1 MPVRVPIQMP
11 GWGGGVAGAAP
22 APGPSGPPT
31 NEFVLSGVTGANP
44 QSCLTMSSSDFG
56 AWDRTNFGIL
66 IRVFPDFDGVFQRV
80 MWSQYGSGTDRS
92 FYCYFGTNKLF
103 YFYVRGAAGQ
113 KYIYAFD
120 DGSATPTEQEYLA
133 YFTYTEDGSSGDFY
147 LRIYVGS
154 DDNTPTEMASVLN
167 DRHPIY
173 TSTSDLIFGAYSLT
187 TYGMKGTMHQP
198 IFFSGGTIPTHE
210 EIGTANTPVE
220 LIDHP
225 SVYAS
230 PDADDLPNDLIL
242 STAWTNNNSVTVQER
257 T

>member
-44 QSCLTMSSSDFG
+44 QSCLSMSSSDFG
-56 AWDRTNFGIL
+56 AWDRNNFGIL
-66 IRVFPDFDGVFQRV
+66 VRVFPDFDGSFMRV
-80 MWSQYGSGTDRS
+80 MWSQYTTGTDRS
-92 FYCYFGTNKLF
+92 FRCYFGTNKLF
-103 YFYVRGAAGQ
+103 YFYVRGAAG
-113 KYIYAFD
+113 KKSLAAYD
-120 DGSATPTEQEYLA
+120 DGVTIPTEQEYLA

-147 LRIYVGS
+147 LRIFVSS
-154 DDNTPTEMASVLN
+154 DDNTTTEMGSILN
-167 DRHPIY
+167 NNHPIY
-173 TSTSDLIFGAYSLT
+173 ESTSDLIFGALT
-187 TYGMKGTMHQP
+187 VTADGMKGTIHQP
-198 IFFSGGTIPTHE
+198 IFFSGGTLPTHE
-210 EIGTANTPVE
+210 EIGTADTPVE

-225 SVYAS
+225 SAYAS

>member
-31 NEFVLSGVTGANP
+31 NEFVFSGVTGSNP

-56 AWDRTNFGIL
+56 AWDRTNFGVL
-66 IRVFPDFDGVFQRV
+66 VRVFPDFTGAFNRYFVNQ
-80 MWSQYGSGTDRS
+80 WTSGTDRS
-92 FYCYFGTNKLF
+92 VKIYFATNKLF
-103 YFYVRGAAGQ
+103 YFVVRGAAGQ
-113 KYIYAFD
+113 KYIYSYD

-133 YFTYTEDGSSGDFY
+133 YFTYTEDGSSGDYY
-147 LRIYVGS
+147 LRIFISS

-167 DRHPIY
+167 NLHPIY
-173 TSTSDLIFGAYSLT
+173 SSTSDMVFGAYST
-187 TYGMKGTMHQP
+187 TLYGMLGTIHQP

-210 EIGTANTPVE
+210 EIGTADTPVE